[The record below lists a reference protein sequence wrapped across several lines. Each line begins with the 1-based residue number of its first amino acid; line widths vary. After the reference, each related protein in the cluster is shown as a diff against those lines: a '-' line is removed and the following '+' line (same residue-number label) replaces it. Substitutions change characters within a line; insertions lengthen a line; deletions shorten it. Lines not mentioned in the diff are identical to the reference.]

1 MKEPKYPVD
10 FKDWKTLYL
19 MHDKL
24 YLVIESPD
32 GTMDACIHLE
42 DNEVVGIR
50 NKITGKYIYDGNL
63 VLARR
68 LGLKL

>member
-1 MKEPKYPVD
+1 
-10 FKDWKTLYL
+10 
-19 MHDKL
+19 
-24 YLVIESPD
+24 
-32 GTMDACIHLE
+32 LE